1 MLQFKRHG
9 GIIEIQ
15 NRTVRIPEIVQG
27 GLQPVSHICAQDQR
41 LRSILSGKH
50 KIHILQR
57 NKNQS
62 VRIMIPIAV
71 VYPVNLAFFILYVSP
86 WNLESSFSGRRD
98 QVLIPAVI
106 FQKSKVFFV
115 PKTFPKIFFY
125 FPQIFLF
132 YFFKL
137 HMLIEG

>member
-1 MLQFKRHG
+1 MECFITRKIPH
-9 GIIEIQ
+9 
-15 NRTVRIPEIVQG
+15 IPESQTG
-27 GLQPVSHICAQDQR
+27 SYLRNWGFRETRADGLCFSSRGTV
-41 LRSILSGKH
+41 GW
-50 KIHILQR
+50 

-125 FPQIFLF
+125 FLQIFLF